1 MSRAGWKKPPRLQL
15 TARAEPGKN
24 IAGGGGVGYTPRR
37 MNHLYYGD
45 NFQVLRDSFSE
56 NDGMAYLTM
65 MANRLRTL
73 HRFLKPSD
81 SLEKL

>member
-1 MSRAGWKKPPRLQL
+1 
-15 TARAEPGKN
+15 
-24 IAGGGGVGYTPRR
+24 

-45 NFQVLRDSFSE
+45 TFQVLRDSFSE